1 MIMGDPDIYKM
12 ISNLFKSVVRG
23 EIEVPIDQVFPL
35 EQASNAHK
43 RAEIRGRLG
52 RVIMVP

>member
-1 MIMGDPDIYKM
+1 MGDPDIYKM